1 MSTLLELKNITVRY
15 GMAEAVSGVSLDLAD
30 GEIITL
36 IGANGAGKST
46 ILKTISGVKKP
57 TTGEIWFR
65 GERIDKLS
73 PEKIVARGIAHVPER
88 RRIFP
93 YMSVHDNLKAG
104 AYLRKDS
111 EIGPDLENVFH
122 HFSLLKQRLGQ
133 MAGTLSGGEQRMVE
147 LGRVLMT
154 KPKMIVVDEFS
165 TGLSPK
171 IYKEF
176 LLPHYKRVTGFL
188 DKNKIDRIMIDSDGN
203 INPILDMIVEAGITG
218 TWPLEVN
225 AGMNAITVRQ
235 KYGNKLFLAG
245 NLDKA
250 ELMKGGD
257 DMKKEVD
264 SKVPALKELGGYV
277 PGADHLIPVEMNLTR
292 FREYAEYMK
301 KLL

>member
-15 GMAEAVSGVSLDLAD
+15 GMAEAVRGVSLDLAE

-93 YMSVHDNLKAG
+93 YMSVNDNLKAG

-133 MAGTLSGGEQRMVE
+133 MAGTLSGGEQQMLAMARGLMAGPSLMLLDEPSLGLAPLLVMEIANIATEINKQGVGIILVE
-147 LGRVLMT
+147 Q
-154 KPKMIVVDEFS
+154 
-165 TGLSPK
+165 
-171 IYKEF
+171 
-176 LLPHYKRVTGFL
+176 
-188 DKNKIDRIMIDSDGN
+188 
-203 INPILDMIVEAGITG
+203 
-218 TWPLEVN
+218 N
-225 AGMNAITVRQ
+225 AGLAFRLAQ
-235 KYGNKLFLAG
+235 KAYVLETGSIVLEG
-245 NLDKA
+245 DTA
-250 ELMKGGD
+250 ELLND
-257 DMKKEVD
+257 QRVKE
-264 SKVPALKELGGYV
+264 KYLG
-277 PGADHLIPVEMNLTR
+277 I
-292 FREYAEYMK
+292 
-301 KLL
+301 

>member
-1 MSTLLELKNITVRY
+1 MSTLLELKNITVHY
-15 GMAEAVSGVSLDLAD
+15 GMAEAVRGVSLALAK

-93 YMSVHDNLKAG
+93 YMSVNDNLKAG

-133 MAGTLSGGEQRMVE
+133 MAGTLSGGEQQMLAMARGLMAGPSLMLLDE
-147 LGRVLMT
+147 PSLGLA
-154 KPKMIVVDEFS
+154 P
-165 TGLSPK
+165 
-171 IYKEF
+171 
-176 LLPHYKRVTGFL
+176 LLV
-188 DKNKIDRIMIDSDGN
+188 MEVGN
-203 INPILDMIVEAGITG
+203 IATEINKQGVGIILVEQ
-218 TWPLEVN
+218 N
-225 AGMNAITVRQ
+225 AGLAFRLAQ
-235 KYGNKLFLAG
+235 KAYVLETGSIVLEG
-245 NLDKA
+245 GTA
-250 ELMKGGD
+250 ELLND
-257 DMKKEVD
+257 QRVKE
-264 SKVPALKELGGYV
+264 KYLG
-277 PGADHLIPVEMNLTR
+277 I
-292 FREYAEYMK
+292 
-301 KLL
+301 

>member
-1 MSTLLELKNITVRY
+1 MSTLLELKNITVHY
-15 GMAEAVSGVSLDLAD
+15 GMAEAVRSVSLALAE

-93 YMSVHDNLKAG
+93 YMSVNDNLKAG

-133 MAGTLSGGEQRMVE
+133 MAGTLSGGEQQMLAMARGLMAGPSLMLLDE
-147 LGRVLMT
+147 PSLGLA
-154 KPKMIVVDEFS
+154 P
-165 TGLSPK
+165 
-171 IYKEF
+171 
-176 LLPHYKRVTGFL
+176 LLV
-188 DKNKIDRIMIDSDGN
+188 MEVGN
-203 INPILDMIVEAGITG
+203 IATEINKQGVGIILVEQ
-218 TWPLEVN
+218 N
-225 AGMNAITVRQ
+225 AGMAFRLAQ
-235 KYGNKLFLAG
+235 KAYVLETGSIVMEG
-245 NLDKA
+245 DTA
-250 ELMKGGD
+250 ELLND
-257 DMKKEVD
+257 QRVKE
-264 SKVPALKELGGYV
+264 KYLG
-277 PGADHLIPVEMNLTR
+277 I
-292 FREYAEYMK
+292 
-301 KLL
+301 

>member
-15 GMAEAVSGVSLDLAD
+15 GMAEAVRGVSLDLAE

-93 YMSVHDNLKAG
+93 YMSVNDNLKAG

-133 MAGTLSGGEQRMVE
+133 MAGTLSGGEQQMLAMARGLMAGPSLMLLDEPSLGLAPLLVMEIANIATEINKQGVGIILVE
-147 LGRVLMT
+147 Q
-154 KPKMIVVDEFS
+154 
-165 TGLSPK
+165 
-171 IYKEF
+171 
-176 LLPHYKRVTGFL
+176 
-188 DKNKIDRIMIDSDGN
+188 
-203 INPILDMIVEAGITG
+203 
-218 TWPLEVN
+218 N
-225 AGMNAITVRQ
+225 AGLAFRLAQ
-235 KYGNKLFLAG
+235 KAYVLETGSIVMEG
-245 NLDKA
+245 DTA
-250 ELMKGGD
+250 ELLND
-257 DMKKEVD
+257 QRVKE
-264 SKVPALKELGGYV
+264 KYLG
-277 PGADHLIPVEMNLTR
+277 I
-292 FREYAEYMK
+292 
-301 KLL
+301 

>member
-1 MSTLLELKNITVRY
+1 MSTLLELKNITVHY
-15 GMAEAVSGVSLDLAD
+15 GMAEAVRGVSLALAE

-93 YMSVHDNLKAG
+93 YMSVNDNLKAG

-133 MAGTLSGGEQRMVE
+133 MAGTLSGGEQQMLAMARGLMAGPSLMLLDE
-147 LGRVLMT
+147 PSLGLA
-154 KPKMIVVDEFS
+154 P
-165 TGLSPK
+165 
-171 IYKEF
+171 
-176 LLPHYKRVTGFL
+176 LLV
-188 DKNKIDRIMIDSDGN
+188 MEVGN
-203 INPILDMIVEAGITG
+203 IATEINKQGVGIILVEQ
-218 TWPLEVN
+218 N
-225 AGMNAITVRQ
+225 AGMAFRLAQ
-235 KYGNKLFLAG
+235 KAYVLETGSIVLEG
-245 NLDKA
+245 DTA
-250 ELMKGGD
+250 ELLND
-257 DMKKEVD
+257 QRVKE
-264 SKVPALKELGGYV
+264 KYLG
-277 PGADHLIPVEMNLTR
+277 I
-292 FREYAEYMK
+292 
-301 KLL
+301 